1 MKVRVIVSQIIMLLP
16 IKNCRM
22 TPRSLP
28 FRLFTNLFM
37 LLAWKKLQVARKI
50 CSVERIFRV
59 LTLTHIP
66 YENKAYFISILFLFF
81 MLFYSYHFCIFS
93 LFSQTILKQFFTY
106 FKPII
111 LKQKNS
117 QKIVQRIYQNLVN
130 QLKNSVKIA
139 LK

>member
-1 MKVRVIVSQIIMLLP
+1 M
-16 IKNCRM
+16 
-22 TPRSLP
+22 
-28 FRLFTNLFM
+28 
-37 LLAWKKLQVARKI
+37 RKI
-50 CSVERIFRV
+50 WLEKGV
-59 LTLTHIP
+59 LNFWLKKRTT
-66 YENKAYFISILFLFF
+66 AYFISILFLFF